1 MVKTAGSGE
10 CKDFCMH
17 MDGGGGLM
25 TQKTD
30 EDNEDDA
37 RREEMVVKTET
48 SPRTEA
54 APFSDR
60 ENL

>member
-1 MVKTAGSGE
+1 
-10 CKDFCMH
+10 
-17 MDGGGGLM
+17 M
-25 TQKTD
+25 TQKTN

-37 RREEMVVKTET
+37 RKRKMAVKTET

-60 ENL
+60 ERVVKRRVVKKKRSRKTEGDPCSLVG